1 MKDSTAKFLK
11 KTKQGKCVTVDY
23 ARLSLYTQ
31 DYKKLF

>member
-23 ARLSLYTQ
+23 ARLGLYTG
-31 DYKKLF
+31 L